1 MLTYLIAGILGVA
14 LSSGGNPKE
23 KEEKK
28 RLEKLERT
36 RETRK
41 KYYED
46 NNLNEQYKNIKIKI
60 DNLLEEKEKYKELK
74 FYINDFKVK
83 KYTSKVENL
92 RKEFIVLDDYFDIIE
107 DYKEYFEK
115 LNSLLL
121 SEEEVKN
128 LNKEYV
134 EKELNENKEFFSNID
149 GKSLDEQQRRAVV
162 IDEDNNLVVAG
173 AGSGKTLTIS
183 GKVKYLVEKKNIDP
197 KDILLITFTKSA
209 AKEMTERVNKVGIEV
224 EATTFHSL
232 GLKISGYLE
241 NKEYEVLAKS
251 YKILSDKT
259 IKIYCLIAMKQ

>member
-1 MLTYLIAGILGVA
+1 MILEGLA
-14 LSSGGNPKE
+14 LLLGATLLSGGNSKE

-46 NNLNEQYKNIKIKI
+46 NNLNEQYKNI
-60 DNLLEEKEKYKELK
+60 DNLLEEKEKPKELK

-92 RKEFIVLDDYFDIIE
+92 RKEFIVFDDYFDIIE

-149 GKSLDEQQRRAVV
+149 GKSLDEQQRKAII

-183 GKVKYLVEKKNIDP
+183 GKVKYLVEKRI
-197 KDILLITFTKSA
+197 
-209 AKEMTERVNKVGIEV
+209 
-224 EATTFHSL
+224 
-232 GLKISGYLE
+232 
-241 NKEYEVLAKS
+241 
-251 YKILSDKT
+251 
-259 IKIYCLIAMKQ
+259 